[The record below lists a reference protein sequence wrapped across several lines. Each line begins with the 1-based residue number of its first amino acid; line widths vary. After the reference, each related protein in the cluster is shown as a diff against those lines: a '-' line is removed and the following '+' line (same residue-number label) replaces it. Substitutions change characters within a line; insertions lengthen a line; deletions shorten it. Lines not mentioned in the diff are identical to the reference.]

1 MYILLFISGPEI
13 IFIVFIVLMLF
24 GADKVPEIARGLGK
38 GFRQLRD
45 ITNDVK
51 REITQAR
58 KQHDI
63 DTRIVPDINKEI
75 RQITKE
81 VDEVKESVTRNIKS

>member
-51 REITQAR
+51 REITQAG